1 MNTKFYLLPL
11 LLLSM
16 LFVACEETSEAGAY
30 DNWQPRNEAFIDSLQ
45 AVYDNG
51 IADKEGRKLERFEL
65 LTAPGKYIL
74 FKRLTS
80 VIATPPVGSDGKV
93 IPGKEYEYI
102 AGYEYREVKPLY
114 TDKVSVYYKGTLIT
128 GTRFDGFNGNAPT
141 VFDTPSSFAVSGVIT
156 GWTEALQRMNV
167 GDRWEVYIPWNY
179 AYGSSGSGDIIGYSA
194 LVFDMQLYSIDSL
207 ED

>member
-1 MNTKFYLLPL
+1 MNKKICLLPL
-11 LLLSM
+11 LLLAV
-16 LFVACEETSEAGAY
+16 LFASCEETKEVSIY
-30 DNWQPRNEAFIDSLQ
+30 DNWQSRNEAFIDSLQ
-45 AVYDNG
+45 TVYDNG
-51 IADKEGRKLERFEL
+51 TADKEGRKLERFEL

-74 FKRLTS
+74 FKRLTP
-80 VIATPPVGSDGKV
+80 VTGTPPDEVGR
-93 IPGKEYEYI
+93 EYEYI
-102 AGYEYREVKPLY
+102 NGYVYKEVKPLY

-128 GTRFDGFNGNAPT
+128 GTRFDGFKGTAPT
-141 VFDTPSSFAVSGVIT
+141 VFDTPSSFTVSGVIA

-194 LVFDMQLYSIDSL
+194 LTFDMQLYGIDSS